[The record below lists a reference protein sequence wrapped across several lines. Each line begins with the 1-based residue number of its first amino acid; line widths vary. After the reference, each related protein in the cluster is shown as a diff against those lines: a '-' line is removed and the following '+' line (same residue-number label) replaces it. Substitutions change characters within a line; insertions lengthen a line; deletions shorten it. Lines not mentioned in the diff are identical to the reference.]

1 MYQSGVRQ
9 RNADCCYTF
18 EKKRILTFK
27 QKKKMTTIKARL
39 NCSRLGSDGMYPLVI
54 RVIHERVKREVY
66 TPYRLRPEEFEICSE
81 TAMSK
86 KRGKERI
93 SYIREVN
100 EYLNY
105 IKEELGS
112 IRDSLESRGE
122 YTTPDLVQAFKNRND
137 MGCFF
142 TYAAYRINELISLGK
157 DGTAANYRS
166 AVNAFEH
173 YQGSRDL
180 STDDITSKM
189 IESFIDSRARQ
200 GNSPNTA
207 AFYVKQ
213 LRAIYNKAYDEGYVR
228 SAHNPFRRI
237 KLKGSKT
244 PKRAITKKEINRI
257 AGADLKG
264 RHRHLEL
271 SRDLFMFSLYTR
283 GMAFVDMCYLQKENI
298 HGNMLVYRRR
308 KTGQWLQIRIEA
320 PLKELLRKYNDANSR
335 YLLPMLRDDDSYKGY
350 RYIQRRLNKRIR
362 EIGDLLEFN
371 FPLTFYVA
379 RHTWAT
385 LAHESGIAMSVISE
399 GMGHGSEKTTRI
411 YLAGL
416 SHQIIDK
423 ANRAVINSWKL

>member
-1 MYQSGVRQ
+1 
-9 RNADCCYTF
+9 
-18 EKKRILTFK
+18 
-27 QKKKMTTIKARL
+27 MTTIKARL

-54 RVIHERVKREVY
+54 RIIHERVKREVY

-81 TAMSK
+81 MAITKS
-86 KRGKERI
+86 RGKERA
-93 SYIREVN
+93 SYVRKVN
-100 EYLNY
+100 ECINY
-105 IKEELGS
+105 IKEELES

-122 YTTPDLVQAFKNRND
+122 YTTSELVQAYKNRND
-137 MGCFF
+137 MNCFF
-142 TYAAYRINELISLGK
+142 TYAGCRINELTASGR

-173 YQGSRDL
+173 YLGSRDL
-180 STDDITSKM
+180 SVDDLTQKTV
-189 IESFIDSRARQ
+189 EAFIDSQTRQ

-213 LRAIYNKAYDEGYVR
+213 LRAIYNKAYDEGYVC
-228 SAHNPFRRI
+228 SAHNPFHRI
-237 KLKGSKT
+237 KLKGCKT
-244 PKRAITKKEINRI
+244 PKRAIAKKEINRI
-257 AGADLKG
+257 CGADLKG

-283 GMAFVDMCYLQKENI
+283 GMAFVDMCYLKKENI

-320 PLKELLRKYNDANSR
+320 PLKELLR
-335 YLLPMLRDDDSYKGY
+335 MLRDDDSYKGY

-423 ANRAVINSWKL
+423 ANRAVINSWRL

>member
-1 MYQSGVRQ
+1 
-9 RNADCCYTF
+9 
-18 EKKRILTFK
+18 
-27 QKKKMTTIKARL
+27 MTTIKARL

-54 RVIHERVKREVY
+54 RIIHERVKREVC
-66 TPYRLRPEEFEICSE
+66 TPYRLRPEEFEVCSE
-81 TAMSK
+81 MAVTKS
-86 KRGKERI
+86 RGKERA
-93 SYIREVN
+93 SYIRKVN
-100 EYLNY
+100 ECINY
-105 IKEELGS
+105 IKEELES

-122 YTTPDLVQAFKNRND
+122 YTTSELVQAYKNRND
-137 MGCFF
+137 MSCFF
-142 TYAAYRINELISLGK
+142 TYAGCRINELTASGR

-173 YQGSRDL
+173 YLGSRDL
-180 STDDITSKM
+180 SVDDLTQKM
-189 IESFIDSRARQ
+189 VEAFIDSQTRQ

-213 LRAIYNKAYDEGYVR
+213 LRAIYNKAYDEGYVC
-228 SAHNPFRRI
+228 STHNPFHRI
-237 KLKGSKT
+237 KLKGCKT
-244 PKRAITKKEINRI
+244 PKRAIAKKEINRI
-257 AGADLKG
+257 CGADLKG

-283 GMAFVDMCYLQKENI
+283 GMAFVDMCYLKKENI

-320 PLKELLRKYNDANSR
+320 PLKELLRKYYDANSP

-423 ANRAVINSWKL
+423 ANRAVINSWRL

>member
-1 MYQSGVRQ
+1 
-9 RNADCCYTF
+9 
-18 EKKRILTFK
+18 
-27 QKKKMTTIKARL
+27 MTTIKARL

-54 RVIHERVKREVY
+54 RIIHERVKREVC
-66 TPYRLRPEEFEICSE
+66 TPYRLRPEEFEVCSE
-81 TAMSK
+81 MAVTKS
-86 KRGKERI
+86 RGKERA
-93 SYIREVN
+93 SYIRKVN
-100 EYLNY
+100 ECINY
-105 IKEELGS
+105 IKEELES

-122 YTTPDLVQAFKNRND
+122 YTTSELVQAYKNRND
-137 MGCFF
+137 MSCFF
-142 TYAAYRINELISLGK
+142 TYAGCRINELTASGR

-173 YQGSRDL
+173 YLGSRDL
-180 STDDITSKM
+180 SVDDLTQKTV
-189 IESFIDSRARQ
+189 EAFIDSQTRQ

-207 AFYVKQ
+207 VFYVKQ
-213 LRAIYNKAYDEGYVR
+213 LRAIYNKAYDEGYVC
-228 SAHNPFRRI
+228 SAHNPFHRI
-237 KLKGSKT
+237 KLKGCKT
-244 PKRAITKKEINRI
+244 PKRAIAKKEINRI
-257 AGADLKG
+257 CGADLKG

-283 GMAFVDMCYLQKENI
+283 GMAFVDMCYLKKENI

-320 PLKELLRKYNDANSR
+320 PLKELLRKYYDANSP

-423 ANRAVINSWKL
+423 ANRAVINSWRL

>member
-1 MYQSGVRQ
+1 MYQSWERQ
-9 RNADCCYTF
+9 RSADCCYTF

-54 RVIHERVKREVY
+54 RIIHERVKREVY
-66 TPYRLRPEEFEICSE
+66 TPYRLRPEEFEVCSE
-81 TAMSK
+81 MAVTKS
-86 KRGKERI
+86 RGKERA
-93 SYIREVN
+93 SYIRKVN
-100 EYLNY
+100 ECINY
-105 IKEELGS
+105 IKEELES

-122 YTTPDLVQAFKNRND
+122 YTTSELVQAYKNRND
-137 MGCFF
+137 MSCFF
-142 TYAAYRINELISLGK
+142 TYAGCRINELTASGR

-173 YQGSRDL
+173 YLGSRDL
-180 STDDITSKM
+180 SVDDLTQKM
-189 IESFIDSRARQ
+189 VEAFIDSQTRQ

-213 LRAIYNKAYDEGYVR
+213 LRAIYNKAYDEGYVS
-228 SAHNPFRRI
+228 SAHNPFHRI
-237 KLKGSKT
+237 KLKGCKT
-244 PKRAITKKEINRI
+244 PKRAIAKKEINRI
-257 AGADLKG
+257 CGADLKG

-283 GMAFVDMCYLQKENI
+283 GMAFVDMCYLKKENI
-298 HGNMLVYRRR
+298 HGNMLVYQRR

-320 PLKELLRKYNDANSR
+320 PLKELLRKYYDANSP

-362 EIGDLLEFN
+362 EIGNLLEFN

-423 ANRAVINSWKL
+423 ANRAVINSWRL

>member
-1 MYQSGVRQ
+1 
-9 RNADCCYTF
+9 
-18 EKKRILTFK
+18 
-27 QKKKMTTIKARL
+27 MTTIKARL

-54 RVIHERVKREVY
+54 RIIHERVKREVY
-66 TPYRLRPEEFEICSE
+66 TPYRLRPEEFEVCSE
-81 TAMSK
+81 MAVTKS
-86 KRGKERI
+86 RGKERA
-93 SYIREVN
+93 SYIRKVN
-100 EYLNY
+100 ECINY
-105 IKEELGS
+105 IKEELES

-122 YTTPDLVQAFKNRND
+122 YTTSELVQAYKNRND
-137 MGCFF
+137 MSCFF
-142 TYAAYRINELISLGK
+142 TYAGCRINELTASGR

-173 YQGSRDL
+173 YLGSRDL
-180 STDDITSKM
+180 SVDDLTQKTV
-189 IESFIDSRARQ
+189 EAFIDSQTRQ

-213 LRAIYNKAYDEGYVR
+213 LRAIYNKAYDEGYV
-228 SAHNPFRRI
+228 SSTHNPFHRI
-237 KLKGSKT
+237 KLKGCKT
-244 PKRAITKKEINRI
+244 PKRAIAKKEINRI
-257 AGADLKG
+257 CGADLKG

-271 SRDLFMFSLYTR
+271 SRNLFMFSLYTR
-283 GMAFVDMCYLQKENI
+283 GMAFVDMCYLKKENI

-320 PLKELLRKYNDANSR
+320 PLKELLRKYYDANSP

-423 ANRAVINSWKL
+423 ANRAVINSWRL

>member
-1 MYQSGVRQ
+1 
-9 RNADCCYTF
+9 
-18 EKKRILTFK
+18 
-27 QKKKMTTIKARL
+27 MTTIKARL
-39 NCSRLGSDGMYPLVI
+39 NCSRLGSDGTYPLVI
-54 RVIHERVKREVY
+54 RIIHERVKREVY
-66 TPYRLRPEEFEICSE
+66 TSYRLRPEEFEVCSE
-81 TAMSK
+81 KAITKS
-86 KRGKERI
+86 RVKEKV

-100 EYLNY
+100 ECINY
-105 IKEELGS
+105 IKEELKG
-112 IRDSLESRGE
+112 IRDSLECRGE
-122 YTTPDLVQAFKNRND
+122 YTTPEIVHAYKNRND

-142 TYAAYRINELISLGK
+142 TYAGGRINELMILGRE
-157 DGTAANYRS
+157 GTAANYRS
-166 AVNAFEH
+166 AINAFEH
-173 YQGSRDL
+173 YLGNSDL
-180 STDDITSKM
+180 SMNDLTPKM
-189 IESFIDSRARQ
+189 IEAFIDSQTRQ

-213 LRAIYNKAYDEGYVR
+213 LRAIYNKAYDEGYIR
-228 SAHNPFRRI
+228 SAHNPFHRI
-237 KLKGSKT
+237 KLKGCKT

-257 AGADLKG
+257 CRVNLDG

-283 GMAFVDMCYLQKENI
+283 GMAFVDMCYLKKENI

-320 PLKELLRKYNDANSR
+320 PLKELLRKYYNAESQ
-335 YLLPMLRDDDSYKGY
+335 YLLPMLRGGDSYKDY

-385 LAHESGIAMSVISE
+385 LAHESGVAMSVISE

-416 SHQIIDK
+416 SHQVIDK
-423 ANRAVINSWKL
+423 ANRAVINSWRL

>member
-1 MYQSGVRQ
+1 MAITKS
-9 RNADCCYTF
+9 
-18 EKKRILTFK
+18 
-27 QKKKMTTIKARL
+27 
-39 NCSRLGSDGMYPLVI
+39 
-54 RVIHERVKREVY
+54 
-66 TPYRLRPEEFEICSE
+66 
-81 TAMSK
+81 
-86 KRGKERI
+86 RGKERA
-93 SYIREVN
+93 SYVRKVN
-100 EYLNY
+100 ECINY
-105 IKEELGS
+105 IKEELES

-122 YTTPDLVQAFKNRND
+122 YTTSELVQAYKNRND
-137 MGCFF
+137 MNCFF
-142 TYAAYRINELISLGK
+142 TYAGCRINELTASVR

-173 YQGSRDL
+173 YLGSRDL
-180 STDDITSKM
+180 SVDDLTQKTV
-189 IESFIDSRARQ
+189 EAFIDSQTRQ

-213 LRAIYNKAYDEGYVR
+213 LRAIYNKAYDEGYVC
-228 SAHNPFRRI
+228 SAHNPFHRI
-237 KLKGSKT
+237 KLKGCKT
-244 PKRAITKKEINRI
+244 PKRAIAKKEINSI
-257 AGADLKG
+257 CGADLKG

-283 GMAFVDMCYLQKENI
+283 GMAFVDMCYLKKENI

-320 PLKELLRKYNDANSR
+320 PLKELLRKYYDANSP

-423 ANRAVINSWKL
+423 ANRAVINSWRL

>member
-1 MYQSGVRQ
+1 MHQSGEIQ
-9 RNADCCYTF
+9 WSANCCYTF
-18 EKKRILTFK
+18 DNRKAITIKKRT
-27 QKKKMTTIKARL
+27 KMTTIRARL
-39 NCSRLGSDGMYPLVI
+39 NSSRLGNDGMYPLVI
-54 RVIHERVKREVY
+54 RIIHERMKRDIY

-81 TAMSK
+81 KAVTKSH
-86 KRGKERI
+86 GKERTT
-93 SYIREVN
+93 YIREVN
-100 EYLNY
+100 ECISYM
-105 IKEELGS
+105 KGELES
-112 IRDSLESRGE
+112 IRDLLESRGE
-122 YTTPDLVQAFKNRND
+122 YTASEIVRAYKSRND

-142 TYAAYRINELISLGK
+142 TYATCRINELTASGR

-173 YQGSRDL
+173 YLGNSDL
-180 STDDITSKM
+180 SMEDLTRKM
-189 IESFIDSRARQ
+189 VEAFIDNRTRQ

-228 SAHNPFRRI
+228 SAHNPFNRI
-237 KLKGSKT
+237 KLKGCKT
-244 PKRAITKKEINRI
+244 PKRAISKKEINRI
-257 AGADLKG
+257 AGVDLKG
-264 RHRHLEL
+264 KHRHLEL

-283 GMAFVDMCYLQKENI
+283 GMAFVDMCYLKKENI

-320 PLKELLRKYNDANSR
+320 PLKELLRKYNDANSP
-335 YLLPMLRDDDSYKGY
+335 YLLPMLRDGDNYKDY

-362 EIGDLLEFN
+362 EIGELLEFN

-385 LAHESGIAMSVISE
+385 LAHENGVAMSVISE

-411 YLAGL
+411 YLANL
-416 SHQIIDK
+416 SHQVIDK

>member
-1 MYQSGVRQ
+1 
-9 RNADCCYTF
+9 
-18 EKKRILTFK
+18 
-27 QKKKMTTIKARL
+27 MTTIKARL

-54 RVIHERVKREVY
+54 RIIHERVKREVY
-66 TPYRLRPEEFEICSE
+66 TPYRLRPEEFEVCSE
-81 TAMSK
+81 MAVTKS
-86 KRGKERI
+86 RGKERA
-93 SYIREVN
+93 SYIRKVN
-100 EYLNY
+100 ECINY
-105 IKEELGS
+105 IKEELES

-122 YTTPDLVQAFKNRND
+122 YTTSELVQAYKNRND
-137 MGCFF
+137 MSCFF
-142 TYAAYRINELISLGK
+142 TYAGCRINELTASGR

-173 YQGSRDL
+173 YLGSRDL
-180 STDDITSKM
+180 SVDDLTQKTV
-189 IESFIDSRARQ
+189 EAFIDSQTRQ

-213 LRAIYNKAYDEGYVR
+213 LRAIYNKAYDEGYV
-228 SAHNPFRRI
+228 SSTHNPFHRI
-237 KLKGSKT
+237 KLKGCKT
-244 PKRAITKKEINRI
+244 PKRAIAKKEINRI
-257 AGADLKG
+257 CGADLKG

-283 GMAFVDMCYLQKENI
+283 GMAFVDMCYLKKENI

-320 PLKELLRKYNDANSR
+320 PLKELLRKYYDANSP

-423 ANRAVINSWKL
+423 ANRAVINSWRL

>member
-1 MYQSGVRQ
+1 
-9 RNADCCYTF
+9 
-18 EKKRILTFK
+18 
-27 QKKKMTTIKARL
+27 MTTIKARL

-54 RVIHERVKREVY
+54 RIIHERVKREVY
-66 TPYRLRPEEFEICSE
+66 TPYRLRPEEFEVCSE
-81 TAMSK
+81 MAVTKS
-86 KRGKERI
+86 RGKERA
-93 SYIREVN
+93 SYVRKVN
-100 EYLNY
+100 ECINY
-105 IKEELGS
+105 IKEELES

-122 YTTPDLVQAFKNRND
+122 YTTSELVQAYKNQND
-137 MGCFF
+137 MNCFF
-142 TYAAYRINELISLGK
+142 TYAGCRINELTASGR

-173 YQGSRDL
+173 YLGSRDL
-180 STDDITSKM
+180 SVDDLTQKTV
-189 IESFIDSRARQ
+189 EAFIDSQTRQ

-213 LRAIYNKAYDEGYVR
+213 LRAIYNKAYDEGYVC
-228 SAHNPFRRI
+228 STHNPFHRI
-237 KLKGSKT
+237 KLKGCKT
-244 PKRAITKKEINRI
+244 PKRAIAKKEINRI
-257 AGADLKG
+257 CGADLKG

-283 GMAFVDMCYLQKENI
+283 GMAFVDMCYLKKENI

-320 PLKELLRKYNDANSR
+320 PLKELLRKYYDANSP

-423 ANRAVINSWKL
+423 ANRAVINSWRL

>member
-1 MYQSGVRQ
+1 
-9 RNADCCYTF
+9 
-18 EKKRILTFK
+18 
-27 QKKKMTTIKARL
+27 MTTIKARL

-54 RVIHERVKREVY
+54 RIIHERVKREVC
-66 TPYRLRPEEFEICSE
+66 TPYRLRPEEFEVCSE
-81 TAMSK
+81 MAVTKS
-86 KRGKERI
+86 RGKERA
-93 SYIREVN
+93 SYIRKVN
-100 EYLNY
+100 ECINY
-105 IKEELGS
+105 IKEELES

-122 YTTPDLVQAFKNRND
+122 YTTSELVQAYKNRND
-137 MGCFF
+137 MSCFF
-142 TYAAYRINELISLGK
+142 TYAGCRINELTASGR

-173 YQGSRDL
+173 YLGSRDL
-180 STDDITSKM
+180 SVDDLTQKTV
-189 IESFIDSRARQ
+189 EAFIDSQTRQ

-213 LRAIYNKAYDEGYVR
+213 LRAIYNKAYDEGYVC
-228 SAHNPFRRI
+228 SAHNPFHRI
-237 KLKGSKT
+237 KLKGCKT
-244 PKRAITKKEINRI
+244 PKRAIAKKEINRI
-257 AGADLKG
+257 CGADLKG

-283 GMAFVDMCYLQKENI
+283 GMAFVDMCYLKKENI

-320 PLKELLRKYNDANSR
+320 PLKELLRKYYDANSP

-423 ANRAVINSWKL
+423 ANRAVINSWRL

>member
-1 MYQSGVRQ
+1 
-9 RNADCCYTF
+9 
-18 EKKRILTFK
+18 
-27 QKKKMTTIKARL
+27 MTTIKARL

-54 RVIHERVKREVY
+54 RIIHERVKREVY
-66 TPYRLRPEEFEICSE
+66 TPYRLRPEEFEVCSE
-81 TAMSK
+81 MAITKS
-86 KRGKERI
+86 RGKERA
-93 SYIREVN
+93 SYVRKVN
-100 EYLNY
+100 ECINY
-105 IKEELGS
+105 IKEELES
-112 IRDSLESRGE
+112 IRDSLESHGE
-122 YTTPDLVQAFKNRND
+122 YTTSELVQAYKNRND
-137 MGCFF
+137 MNCFF
-142 TYAAYRINELISLGK
+142 TYAGYRISELTASGR

-173 YQGSRDL
+173 YLGNRDL
-180 STDDITSKM
+180 STDDLTQKTV
-189 IESFIDSRARQ
+189 EAFIDSQTRQ

-213 LRAIYNKAYDEGYVR
+213 LRAIYNKAYDEGYVS
-228 SAHNPFRRI
+228 SAHNPFHRI
-237 KLKGSKT
+237 KLKGCKT
-244 PKRAITKKEINRI
+244 PKRAIAKKEINRI
-257 AGADLKG
+257 CGADLKG

-283 GMAFVDMCYLQKENI
+283 GMAFVDMCYLKKENI
-298 HGNMLVYRRR
+298 HSNMLVYRRR

-320 PLKELLRKYNDANSR
+320 PLKELLRKYYDANSP

-423 ANRAVINSWKL
+423 ANRAVINSWRL

>member
-1 MYQSGVRQ
+1 
-9 RNADCCYTF
+9 
-18 EKKRILTFK
+18 
-27 QKKKMTTIKARL
+27 MTTIKARL

-54 RVIHERVKREVY
+54 RIIHERVKREVY
-66 TPYRLRPEEFEICSE
+66 TPYRLRPEEFEVCSE
-81 TAMSK
+81 MAVTKS
-86 KRGKERI
+86 RGKERA
-93 SYIREVN
+93 SYIRKVN
-100 EYLNY
+100 ECINY
-105 IKEELGS
+105 IKEELES

-122 YTTPDLVQAFKNRND
+122 YTTSELVQAYKNRND
-137 MGCFF
+137 MSCFF
-142 TYAAYRINELISLGK
+142 TYAGCRINELTASGR

-173 YQGSRDL
+173 YLGSRDL
-180 STDDITSKM
+180 SVDDLTQKM
-189 IESFIDSRARQ
+189 VEAFIDSQTRQ

-213 LRAIYNKAYDEGYVR
+213 LRAIYNKAYDEGYVS
-228 SAHNPFRRI
+228 SAHNPFHRI
-237 KLKGSKT
+237 KLKGCKT
-244 PKRAITKKEINRI
+244 PKRAIAKKEINRI
-257 AGADLKG
+257 CGADLKG

-283 GMAFVDMCYLQKENI
+283 GMAFVDMCYLKKENI
-298 HGNMLVYRRR
+298 HGNMLVYQRR

-320 PLKELLRKYNDANSR
+320 PLKELLRKYYDANSP

-362 EIGDLLEFN
+362 EIGNLLEFN

-423 ANRAVINSWKL
+423 ANRAVINSWRL

>member
-1 MYQSGVRQ
+1 
-9 RNADCCYTF
+9 
-18 EKKRILTFK
+18 
-27 QKKKMTTIKARL
+27 MTTIKARL

-54 RVIHERVKREVY
+54 RIIHERVKREVC
-66 TPYRLRPEEFEICSE
+66 TPYRLRPEEFEVCSE
-81 TAMSK
+81 MAVTKS
-86 KRGKERI
+86 RGKERA
-93 SYIREVN
+93 SYIRKVN
-100 EYLNY
+100 ECINY
-105 IKEELGS
+105 IKEELES

-122 YTTPDLVQAFKNRND
+122 YTTSELVQAYKNRND
-137 MGCFF
+137 MSCFF
-142 TYAAYRINELISLGK
+142 TYAGYRINELTASGR

-173 YQGSRDL
+173 YLGSRDL
-180 STDDITSKM
+180 SVDDLTQKTV
-189 IESFIDSRARQ
+189 EAFIDSQTRQ

-213 LRAIYNKAYDEGYVR
+213 LRAIYNKAYDEGYVC
-228 SAHNPFRRI
+228 STHNPFHRI
-237 KLKGSKT
+237 KLKGCKT
-244 PKRAITKKEINRI
+244 PKRAIAKKEINRI
-257 AGADLKG
+257 CGADLKG

-283 GMAFVDMCYLQKENI
+283 GMAFVDMCYLKKENI

-320 PLKELLRKYNDANSR
+320 PLKELLRKYYDANSP

-423 ANRAVINSWKL
+423 ANRAVINSWRL

>member
-1 MYQSGVRQ
+1 
-9 RNADCCYTF
+9 
-18 EKKRILTFK
+18 
-27 QKKKMTTIKARL
+27 MTTIKARL

-54 RVIHERVKREVY
+54 RIIHERVKREVY
-66 TPYRLRPEEFEICSE
+66 TPYRLRPEEFEVCSE
-81 TAMSK
+81 MAVTKS
-86 KRGKERI
+86 RGKERA
-93 SYIREVN
+93 SYIRKVN
-100 EYLNY
+100 ECINY
-105 IKEELGS
+105 IKEELES

-122 YTTPDLVQAFKNRND
+122 YTTSELVQAYKNRND
-137 MGCFF
+137 MSCFF
-142 TYAAYRINELISLGK
+142 TYAGCRINELTASGR

-166 AVNAFEH
+166 AVNAFE
-173 YQGSRDL
+173 YYLGSRDL
-180 STDDITSKM
+180 SVDDLTQKTV
-189 IESFIDSRARQ
+189 EAFIDSQTRQ

-213 LRAIYNKAYDEGYVR
+213 LRAIYNKAYDEGYVS
-228 SAHNPFRRI
+228 SAHNPFHRI
-237 KLKGSKT
+237 KLKGCKT
-244 PKRAITKKEINRI
+244 PKRAIAKKEINRI
-257 AGADLKG
+257 CGADLKG

-283 GMAFVDMCYLQKENI
+283 GMAFVDMCYLKKENI

-320 PLKELLRKYNDANSR
+320 PLKELLRKYYDANSP

-423 ANRAVINSWKL
+423 ANRAVINSWRL

>member
-1 MYQSGVRQ
+1 
-9 RNADCCYTF
+9 
-18 EKKRILTFK
+18 
-27 QKKKMTTIKARL
+27 MTTIKARL

-54 RVIHERVKREVY
+54 RIIHERVKREVC
-66 TPYRLRPEEFEICSE
+66 TPYRLRPEEFEVCSE
-81 TAMSK
+81 MAVTKS
-86 KRGKERI
+86 RGKERA
-93 SYIREVN
+93 SYIRKVN
-100 EYLNY
+100 ECINY
-105 IKEELGS
+105 IKEELES

-122 YTTPDLVQAFKNRND
+122 YTTSELVQAYKNRND
-137 MGCFF
+137 MSCFF
-142 TYAAYRINELISLGK
+142 TYAGCRINELTASGR

-173 YQGSRDL
+173 YLGSRDL
-180 STDDITSKM
+180 SVDDLTQKTV
-189 IESFIDSRARQ
+189 EAFIDSQTRQ

-213 LRAIYNKAYDEGYVR
+213 LRAIYNKAYDEGYVC
-228 SAHNPFRRI
+228 STHNPFHRI
-237 KLKGSKT
+237 KLKGCKT
-244 PKRAITKKEINRI
+244 PKRAIAKKEINRI
-257 AGADLKG
+257 CGADLKG

-283 GMAFVDMCYLQKENI
+283 GMAFVDMCYLKKENI

-320 PLKELLRKYNDANSR
+320 PLKELLRKYYDANSP

-423 ANRAVINSWKL
+423 ANRAVINSWRL

>member
-1 MYQSGVRQ
+1 
-9 RNADCCYTF
+9 
-18 EKKRILTFK
+18 
-27 QKKKMTTIKARL
+27 MTTIKARL

-54 RVIHERVKREVY
+54 RIIHERVKREVY
-66 TPYRLRPEEFEICSE
+66 TPYRLRPEEFEVFSE
-81 TAMSK
+81 MAITKS
-86 KRGKERI
+86 RGKERA
-93 SYIREVN
+93 SYIRKVN
-100 EYLNY
+100 ECINY
-105 IKEELGS
+105 IKEELES

-122 YTTPDLVQAFKNRND
+122 YTTSELVRAYKNRND
-137 MGCFF
+137 MSCFF
-142 TYAAYRINELISLGK
+142 TYAGCRINELTASGR

-173 YQGSRDL
+173 YLGSRDL
-180 STDDITSKM
+180 SVDDLTQKTV
-189 IESFIDSRARQ
+189 EAFIDSQTRQ

-213 LRAIYNKAYDEGYVR
+213 LRAIYNKAYDEGYVC
-228 SAHNPFRRI
+228 SAHNPFHRI
-237 KLKGSKT
+237 KLKGCKT
-244 PKRAITKKEINRI
+244 PKRAIAKKEINRI
-257 AGADLKG
+257 CGADLKG

-283 GMAFVDMCYLQKENI
+283 GMAFVDMCYLKKENI

-320 PLKELLRKYNDANSR
+320 PLKELLRKYYDANSP

-423 ANRAVINSWKL
+423 ANRAVINSWRL

>member
-1 MYQSGVRQ
+1 MYQSWERQ
-9 RNADCCYTF
+9 RSADCCYTF

-54 RVIHERVKREVY
+54 RIIHERVKREVY
-66 TPYRLRPEEFEICSE
+66 TPYRLRPEEFEVCSE
-81 TAMSK
+81 MAVTKS
-86 KRGKERI
+86 RGKERA
-93 SYIREVN
+93 SYIRKVN
-100 EYLNY
+100 ECVNY
-105 IKEELGS
+105 IKEELES

-122 YTTPDLVQAFKNRND
+122 YTTSELVQAYKNRND
-137 MGCFF
+137 MSCFF
-142 TYAAYRINELISLGK
+142 TYAGCRINELTASGR

-173 YQGSRDL
+173 YLGSRDL
-180 STDDITSKM
+180 SVDDLTQKM
-189 IESFIDSRARQ
+189 VEAFIDSQTRQ

-213 LRAIYNKAYDEGYVR
+213 LRAIYNKAYDEGYVS
-228 SAHNPFRRI
+228 SAHNPFHRI
-237 KLKGSKT
+237 KLKGCKT
-244 PKRAITKKEINRI
+244 PKRAIAKKEINRI
-257 AGADLKG
+257 CGADLKG

-283 GMAFVDMCYLQKENI
+283 GMAFVDMCYLKKENI
-298 HGNMLVYRRR
+298 HGNMLVYQRR

-320 PLKELLRKYNDANSR
+320 PLKELLRKYYDANSP

-362 EIGDLLEFN
+362 EIGNLLEFN

-423 ANRAVINSWKL
+423 ANRAVINSWRL

>member
-1 MYQSGVRQ
+1 
-9 RNADCCYTF
+9 
-18 EKKRILTFK
+18 
-27 QKKKMTTIKARL
+27 MTTIKARL

-54 RVIHERVKREVY
+54 RIIHERVKREVY

-81 TAMSK
+81 MAITKS
-86 KRGKERI
+86 RGKERA
-93 SYIREVN
+93 SYVRKVN
-100 EYLNY
+100 ECINY
-105 IKEELGS
+105 IKEELES

-122 YTTPDLVQAFKNRND
+122 YTTSELVQAYKNRND
-137 MGCFF
+137 MNCFF
-142 TYAAYRINELISLGK
+142 TYAGCRINELTASGR

-173 YQGSRDL
+173 YLGSRDL
-180 STDDITSKM
+180 SVDDLTQKTV
-189 IESFIDSRARQ
+189 EAFIDSQTRQ

-213 LRAIYNKAYDEGYVR
+213 LRAIYNKAYDEGYVC
-228 SAHNPFRRI
+228 SAHNPFHRI
-237 KLKGSKT
+237 KLKGCKT
-244 PKRAITKKEINRI
+244 PKRPIAKKEINRI
-257 AGADLKG
+257 CGADLKG

-283 GMAFVDMCYLQKENI
+283 GMAFVDMCYLKKENI

-320 PLKELLRKYNDANSR
+320 PLKELLRKYYDANSP

-379 RHTWAT
+379 KHHT
-385 LAHESGIAMSVISE
+385 IS
-399 GMGHGSEKTTRI
+399 I
-411 YLAGL
+411 
-416 SHQIIDK
+416 
-423 ANRAVINSWKL
+423 

>member
-1 MYQSGVRQ
+1 
-9 RNADCCYTF
+9 
-18 EKKRILTFK
+18 
-27 QKKKMTTIKARL
+27 MTTIKARL

-54 RVIHERVKREVY
+54 RIIHERVKREVY
-66 TPYRLRPEEFEICSE
+66 TPYRLRPEEFEVCSE
-81 TAMSK
+81 MAITKS
-86 KRGKERI
+86 RGKERA
-93 SYIREVN
+93 SYVRKVN
-100 EYLNY
+100 ECINY
-105 IKEELGS
+105 IKEELES

-122 YTTPDLVQAFKNRND
+122 YTTSELVQAYKNRND
-137 MGCFF
+137 MNCFF
-142 TYAAYRINELISLGK
+142 TYAGYRISELTASGR

-173 YQGSRDL
+173 YLGNRDL
-180 STDDITSKM
+180 STDDLTQKTV
-189 IESFIDSRARQ
+189 EAFIDSQTCQ

-228 SAHNPFRRI
+228 SAHNPFHRI
-237 KLKGSKT
+237 KLKGCKT
-244 PKRAITKKEINRI
+244 PKRAIAKKEINRI
-257 AGADLKG
+257 CGADLKG
-264 RHRHLEL
+264 KHRHLEL

-283 GMAFVDMCYLQKENI
+283 GMAFVDMCYLKKENI

-320 PLKELLRKYNDANSR
+320 PLKELLRKYYDANSP

-423 ANRAVINSWKL
+423 ANRAVINSWRL